1 MKTKLDIII
10 ENQFFGLAISII
22 AFQIGML
29 IYGRFRLPVLNPL
42 LIAAGLII
50 GFLILFDIDVEKYN
64 EGANIIHIFLGPAT
78 VLLAVPLYKQI
89 DKVRQNALPILL
101 GITIGSLSSIVSVA
115 LISKFLNLNELLLR
129 SLVAKSV
136 TTPIGIEVT
145 NSLGGLPPVTV
156 LSIIITGITGAAI
169 GPALCK
175 LLGIKN
181 KIAVGVALGTASH
194 GVGTSKALELG
205 ETEGA
210 MSSLSIGLAGL
221 ITVFLMPIVF
231 PFVLKIIN

>member
-1 MKTKLDIII
+1 MDIIV
-10 ENQFFGLAISII
+10 ENQFFGLALSII
-22 AFQIGML
+22 AFQIGLL
-29 IYGRFRLPVLNPL
+29 IYGRFRLPIFNPL

-50 GFLILFDIDVEKYN
+50 GILIIFDIDVEKYN
-64 EGANIIHIFLGPAT
+64 KGANIIHIFLGPAT
-78 VLLAVPLYKQI
+78 VLLAVPLYRQI
-89 DKVRQNALPILL
+89 EKVKENALPILL
-101 GITIGSLSSIVSVA
+101 GITLGSLSSIISVA
-115 LISKFLNLNELLLR
+115 LFSRLLGLDEILLR